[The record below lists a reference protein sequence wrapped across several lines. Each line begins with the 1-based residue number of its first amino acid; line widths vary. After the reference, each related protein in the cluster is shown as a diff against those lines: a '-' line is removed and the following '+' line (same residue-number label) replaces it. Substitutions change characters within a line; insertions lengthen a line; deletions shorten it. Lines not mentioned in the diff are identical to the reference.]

1 MKPTFFIISF
11 ILASIVLSCSK
22 SVNYSPEHIK
32 QTSGRYLYNH
42 NEVIDVYYED
52 NKLFLKWKGASK
64 VAPVV
69 LDENTFFVADMYK
82 KLRFVEHPETKKRYL
97 GTVSSDDETKVSYDF
112 LKVDDTYNTP
122 RMYLQNKDYN
132 NVLKGYLELRKQ
144 DSTQVYIE
152 EREVNSIGYNFLNE
166 KDYDNAIKVFKMNTA
181 LYPES
186 DNVYDSLADAYV
198 RSGDSLQA
206 FNNYKK
212 ALELNSGNER
222 AKEYVKNYSSNKQL
236 PEN

>member
-1 MKPTFFIISF
+1 MHTKFFLMSF

-22 SVNYSPEHIK
+22 NVNYSPEHIK

-64 VAPVV
+64 VEPVA

-82 KLRFVEHPETKKRYL
+82 KLRFVKHPETKKRYL
-97 GTVSSDDETKVSYDF
+97 ATVSAEDDSKVTYDYE
-112 LKVDDTYNTP
+112 KVANTFNTP
-122 RMYLQNKDYN
+122 RMYLQNKAYDKA
-132 NVLKGYLELRKQ
+132 LQGYLQLRQK

-152 EREVNSIGYNFLNE
+152 EAEVNRMGYNFLTDR
-166 KDYDNAIKVFKMNTA
+166 DYANAIAVFKMNVA

-186 DNVYDSLADAYV
+186 DNVYDSLADAYL

-206 FNNYKK
+206 FDNYQK

-222 AKEYVKNYSSNKQL
+222 AKNFVKNYSSDKQ
-236 PEN
+236 

>member
-1 MKPTFFIISF
+1 MKTKVFLISF

-32 QTSGRYLYNH
+32 QTSGRYLYNY

-64 VAPVV
+64 VEPVV

-82 KLRFVEHPETKKRYL
+82 KLRFVQHPETKKRYL
-97 GTVSSDDETKVSYDF
+97 GTVSADDERKVSYDY
-112 LKVDDTYNTP
+112 LKVADTFNTP
-122 RMYLQNKDYN
+122 RMYLLNKEYN
-132 NVLKGYLELRKQ
+132 KALSGYLKLKEE
-144 DSTQVYIE
+144 DSTIVYIDE
-152 EREVNSIGYNFLNE
+152 YELNRMGYNLMNDKEFE
-166 KDYDNAIKVFKMNTA
+166 NAIAVFKMNVA
-181 LYPES
+181 LNS
-186 DNVYDSLADAYV
+186 DSENVYDSLADAYL

-206 FNNYKK
+206 YNNYQK

-222 AKEYVKNYSSNKQL
+222 AKSFVKNYSSNKQL
-236 PEN
+236 PKE

>member
-1 MKPTFFIISF
+1 MKPTVFLISF
-11 ILASIVLSCSK
+11 IIASIVLSCSK

-64 VAPVV
+64 VEPVV

-82 KLRFVEHPETKKRYL
+82 KLRFVQHPETKKRYL
-97 GTVSSDDETKVSYDF
+97 ATVSADDETKVSYDF
-112 LKVDDTYNTP
+112 LKVEDTYNTP

-132 NVLKGYLELRKQ
+132 NALNGYLELRKQ

-166 KDYDNAIKVFKMNTA
+166 KDYDNAIAVFKMNTA

-186 DNVYDSLADAYV
+186 DNVYDSLADAYL
-198 RSGDSLQA
+198 RTGDSLQA

-222 AKEYVKNYSSNKQL
+222 AKEFMKNYSLNK
-236 PEN
+236 

>member
-1 MKPTFFIISF
+1 MNTKIFLISF

-22 SVNYSPEHIK
+22 NVNYSPEHIK

-64 VAPVV
+64 VEPVV

-82 KLRFVEHPETKKRYL
+82 KLRFVKHPETKKRYL
-97 GTVSSDDETKVSYDF
+97 ATVSAEDDSKVTYDYE
-112 LKVDDTYNTP
+112 KVADTFNTP
-122 RMYLQNKDYN
+122 RMYLQNKEYN
-132 NVLKGYLELRKQ
+132 KALQGYLQFRQQ

-152 EREVNSIGYNFLNE
+152 EAEVNRMGYNFLTD
-166 KDYDNAIKVFKMNTA
+166 KDYDNAIAVFKMNVA

-186 DNVYDSLADAYV
+186 DNVYDSLADAYL

-222 AKEYVKNYSSNKQL
+222 AKNFVKDYGSDKQ
-236 PEN
+236 

>member
-1 MKPTFFIISF
+1 M
-11 ILASIVLSCSK
+11 
-22 SVNYSPEHIK
+22 
-32 QTSGRYLYNH
+32 
-42 NEVIDVYYED
+42 YYED

-64 VAPVV
+64 VVPVV

-82 KLRFVEHPETKKRYL
+82 KLRFVQHPETKKRYL
-97 GTVSSDDETKVSYDF
+97 GTVSADDETKVSYDF
-112 LKVDDTYNTP
+112 LKVEDTYNTP
-122 RMYLQNKDYN
+122 RMYLQNKDFN
-132 NVLKGYLELRKQ
+132 NALKGYLELRKQ
-144 DSTQVYIE
+144 DSTQIYIE

-166 KDYDNAIKVFKMNTA
+166 KDYDNAIAVLKMNVA

-222 AKEYVKNYSSNKQL
+222 AKSFVKNYSSKKQL